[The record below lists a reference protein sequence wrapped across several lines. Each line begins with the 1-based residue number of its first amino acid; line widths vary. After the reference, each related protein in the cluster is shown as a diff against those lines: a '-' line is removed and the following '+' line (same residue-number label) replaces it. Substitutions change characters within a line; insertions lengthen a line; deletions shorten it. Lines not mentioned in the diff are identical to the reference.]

1 MEILTQETTT
11 SKTTILDMGQVLKR
25 IGTKTTWRFKN
36 QLNVMDLER
45 NVRLKSQDMS
55 KAKSSPMPK
64 IISLYVCSHNFFLFS

>member
-25 IGTKTTWRFKN
+25 IETKTTWRFKN
-36 QLNVMDLER
+36 QLNFMDLER

-55 KAKSSPMPK
+55 
-64 IISLYVCSHNFFLFS
+64 

>member
-25 IGTKTTWRFKN
+25 IETKTTWRFKN

-45 NVRLKSQDMS
+45 NVQLKSQDMS

-64 IISLYVCSHNFFLFS
+64 IIGLYVFSHNFFLFS